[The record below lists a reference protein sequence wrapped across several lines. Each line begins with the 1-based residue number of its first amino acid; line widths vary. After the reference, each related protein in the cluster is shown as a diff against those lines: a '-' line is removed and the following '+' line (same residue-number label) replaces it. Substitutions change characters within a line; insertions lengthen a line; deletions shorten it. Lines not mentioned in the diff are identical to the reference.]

1 MFRYKILKFLI
12 NRINKEYCNAFA
24 GVLLV
29 IFIVRLPTIILLLST
44 THTVGHGVHSYQ
56 IENRSKNIKKQT
68 AFILPELSGTD
79 KCS

>member
-1 MFRYKILKFLI
+1 MFKYKITKFHI
-12 NRINKEYCNAFA
+12 NRINKEYCNAFT

>member
-1 MFRYKILKFLI
+1 MLKYKILKFLI
-12 NRINKEYCNAFA
+12 NRINKDYCNAFT

-29 IFIVRLPTIILLLST
+29 IYIVRLPTIILLLST